1 MIDRSSLSTVRAE
14 LWEETAHRSE
24 KFFDCS
30 GFPLYFAGERPKMAG
45 ADDVTVLLNAVGAG
59 QPDAAGKLLELVYDD
74 LRRLAAA
81 YLKNERNAQT
91 LQATALVHEAYL
103 RLVDWENVSWQNRA
117 QFFAVAAQVMR
128 RILVDHARAKQAQK
142 RDYGQ
147 KVAFDEA
154 VSFPAQKEIDLL
166 ILDEALM
173 SLEKRDARQAQI
185 VELRF
190 FGGLSLAETAHVLNI
205 SETTVKRE
213 WTFAKAWFQRQLTR
227 N

>member
-1 MIDRSSLSTVRAE
+1 
-14 LWEETAHRSE
+14 
-24 KFFDCS
+24 
-30 GFPLYFAGERPKMAG
+30 MAG
-45 ADDVTVLLNAVGAG
+45 AEDVTVLLNAVGAG
-59 QPDAAGKLLELVYDD
+59 EPDAAGKLLELVYDD
-74 LRRLAAA
+74 LRRLAAV
-81 YLKNERNAQT
+81 YLQNERNAQT

-128 RILVDHARAKQAQK
+128 RVLVDHARAKQAQK

-154 VSFPAQKEIDLL
+154 VSFPAQKEVDLL

-173 SLEKRDARQAQI
+173 SLEKVDARQAKI

-213 WTFAKAWFQRQLTR
+213 WAFAKAWFQRQLTR